1 MVINIFFSEG
11 QEFIFFFQ
19 DFNRTKFIL
28 MIDNVELVFVKNDE
42 YNNVIYKLINGNNAD
57 MYNLQQM

>member
-19 DFNRTKFIL
+19 DFNRSKFIL

-57 MYNLQQM
+57 MYDLQQM